1 MTTLHDRSAR
11 LRPRLVT
18 GVAAASALALLAG
31 CSSGDDGS
39 GDDSS
44 GAGSSSG
51 PTSSETSSA
60 SPSTPDVTTDIGDDA
75 PEPLVEAVARR
86 YGGEDVEGSTYLGRW
101 RGQRV
106 AVVTAEQDVTL
117 AIESTTRRSWK
128 VVGGW
133 WPSLGETEGAEDL
146 GGRRHVL
153 VLGSDAREGQDPTR
167 TRADA
172 IQLLGL
178 DGDGGA
184 GLMGFARDLWVPIP
198 GHGTGKLNSALTL
211 GGPDAEVAAV
221 EDLSGIDVD
230 GYVLT
235 GFEGFESIVDELGGL
250 SFVAPFDMDSD
261 LAGGKI
267 SAGRHTLDGGEALAW
282 ARERKSLPGG
292 DLDRSGN
299 QGLLLAAA
307 AVQARA
313 EGPAR
318 LPRALSILDE
328 HTESDLSAEE
338 MLLFSASF
346 HRVSPTRVG
355 REVAGGSPATRS
367 GQSVILLDD
376 DARSGFA
383 DFRDG
388 RIGG

>member
-1 MTTLHDRSAR
+1 MTPHRRRPAR
-11 LRPRLVT
+11 TRPRLVT

-31 CSSGDDGS
+31 CSAGDEGS
-39 GDDSS
+39 GASS
-44 GAGSSSG
+44 GSGSSSG
-51 PTSSETSSA
+51 TTSSGASSA
-60 SPSTPDVTTDIGDDA
+60 SPSSPVATTDIGDA

-86 YGGEDVEGSTYLGRW
+86 YGGEDVEGSTHLGRW

-211 GGPDAEVAAV
+211 GGPDAEVGAV
-221 EDLSGIDVD
+221 EDVSGIDVD

-346 HRVSPTRVG
+346 YRVSPTRVG